1 MAKGYHQRQGVDNDE
16 TFSPIVLL
24 TSIRILLVIAAHY
37 NYEIWK
43 MDVKIA
49 FFNGNL
55 YEDVYMTQPED
66 FTSKDGSKVC
76 KIQKSIYGLKQKSKS
91 WNIRFVRQ
99 SKNLVSQKIKMRLVC
114 ITRLM
119 GVLLCSLCL
128 M

>member
-1 MAKGYHQRQGVDNDE
+1 MAKGYHQRKGVDNDE

-24 TSIRILLVIAAHY
+24 TSIRILLAIAAHY

-43 MDVKIA
+43 MDVKMA

-76 KIQKSIYGLKQKSKS
+76 KIQKSIYGLKQASKS

-99 SKNLVSQKIKMRLVC
+99 SKNLVSQKIRMRLVC
-114 ITRLM
+114 ITRLV
-119 GVLLCSLCL
+119 GVL
-128 M
+128 